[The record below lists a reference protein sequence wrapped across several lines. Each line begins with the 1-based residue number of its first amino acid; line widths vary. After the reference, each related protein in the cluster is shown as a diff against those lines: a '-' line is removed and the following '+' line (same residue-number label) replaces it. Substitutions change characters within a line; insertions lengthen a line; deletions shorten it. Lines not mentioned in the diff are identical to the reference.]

1 MIEIATFAFFAGFV
15 TLAVIGHAALLSA
28 VFVRRS

>member
-15 TLAVIGHAALLSA
+15 SLAVIGHVSLLTA
-28 VFVRRS
+28 MVRR